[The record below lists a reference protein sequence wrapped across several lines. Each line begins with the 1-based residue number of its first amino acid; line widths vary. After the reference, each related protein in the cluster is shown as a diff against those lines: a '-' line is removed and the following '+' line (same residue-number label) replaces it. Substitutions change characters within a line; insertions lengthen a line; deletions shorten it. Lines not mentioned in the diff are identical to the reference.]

1 MPKAILGTKLGMTQV
16 FSPEGKIIPV
26 TVVEAGPCKI
36 AQIKTEEND
45 GYKAIQ
51 IGYGEVK
58 PVNVNKPAAGH
69 CAKAGI
75 DPVKH
80 LKEIRTKDIDSYK
93 PGDIISV
100 EVFEAGDIVDVSG
113 VSKGKGFAGGIK
125 RWNQR
130 RGPMGHGSKNHRR
143 PASAGAKGPAR
154 VFKGKKS
161 PGHLGHENVTVQN
174 LEVVKVDVERNL
186 LLIKGAVPGPKKGL
200 LLVKESRKQ
209 G

>member
-26 TVVEAGPCKI
+26 TVVEAEPNRV
-36 AQIKTEEND
+36 AQVKTEEND

-51 IGYGEVK
+51 LGYGAVK
-58 PVNVNKPAAGH
+58 PVNVTKPLAGH
-69 CAKAGI
+69 CEKAGVE
-75 DPVKH
+75 PLKYF
-80 LKEIRTKDIDSYK
+80 KEIHVKDTDAYK
-93 PGDIISV
+93 PGDPVTV
-100 EVFEAGDIVDVSG
+100 EIFSAGESVDVSG

-154 VFKGKKS
+154 IFKGTNR
-161 PGHLGHENVTVQN
+161 PGHMGAENVTVQN
-174 LEVVKVDVERNL
+174 LEVVKVDAERNL
-186 LLIKGAVPGPKKGL
+186 LLIKGALPGPKHGL